1 MRNCL
6 LVLIAGVML
15 CVPLGCNQG
24 GDEEPA
30 TYERD
35 VDGPPVALYSSMPD
49 YEIIG
54 DPAEVARRRQLFQEG
69 VEDTDQGDV
78 GSGDLTGPEGDA
90 SEDEI
95 AEVKDVIAQIMATAD
110 AGDETVALAL
120 FDENAGAAVQS
131 LTGGLEALQAKAL
144 ALDSLMQTKFDQQ
157 YPDTVKAKIGAIPEA
172 TECPKTAAELIDG
185 ASPEQLVFTKIG
197 EKIVVTTP
205 QKRKFVFA
213 KSDIEWKVGF
223 EKSTT
228 ELVGVYTEILTA
240 STKLIDDTTAGLD
253 DGTITADNVEIKI
266 TEFDE
271 QFVAPAKQKLAAIQA
286 AATGAGAEPVDDG
299 AGAPVDDTTP
309 PAGAGDTT
317 ITPAPADDA
326 TAPAG
331 DATTP
336 AAGAAEAKDDS
347 TITLPDTGVEF

>member
-35 VDGPPVALYSSMPD
+35 VDGPPVALYSSMLD

-69 VEDTDQGDV
+69 VEDTDKGDV

-131 LTGGLEALQAKAL
+131 LTGGLEALQALLGVSVEGVESAAAL
-144 ALDSLMQTKFDQQ
+144 NRLIRSPQAQALLRAQSRL
-157 YPDTVKAKIGAIPEA
+157 EA
-172 TECPKTAAELIDG
+172 EE
-185 ASPEQLVFTKIG
+185 AS
-197 EKIVVTTP
+197 
-205 QKRKFVFA
+205 
-213 KSDIEWKVGF
+213 
-223 EKSTT
+223 
-228 ELVGVYTEILTA
+228 LTA
-240 STKLIDDTTAGLD
+240 PQ
-253 DGTITADNVEIKI
+253 E
-266 TEFDE
+266 
-271 QFVAPAKQKLAAIQA
+271 APR
-286 AATGAGAEPVDDG
+286 
-299 AGAPVDDTTP
+299 
-309 PAGAGDTT
+309 
-317 ITPAPADDA
+317 
-326 TAPAG
+326 
-331 DATTP
+331 
-336 AAGAAEAKDDS
+336 
-347 TITLPDTGVEF
+347 

>member
-1 MRNCL
+1 M
-6 LVLIAGVML
+6 
-15 CVPLGCNQG
+15 
-24 GDEEPA
+24 
-30 TYERD
+30 
-35 VDGPPVALYSSMPD
+35 
-49 YEIIG
+49 
-54 DPAEVARRRQLFQEG
+54 
-69 VEDTDQGDV
+69 
-78 GSGDLTGPEGDA
+78 
-90 SEDEI
+90 
-95 AEVKDVIAQIMATAD
+95 
-110 AGDETVALAL
+110 
-120 FDENAGAAVQS
+120 
-131 LTGGLEALQAKAL
+131 
-144 ALDSLMQTKFDQQ
+144 
-157 YPDTVKAKIGAIPEA
+157 
-172 TECPKTAAELIDG
+172 
-185 ASPEQLVFTKIG
+185 
-197 EKIVVTTP
+197 
-205 QKRKFVFA
+205 
-213 KSDIEWKVGF
+213 
-223 EKSTT
+223 
-228 ELVGVYTEILTA
+228 VGVYTEILTA